1 MRLRLL
7 DAGAVEIELEEASPF
22 DRTVQV
28 QRSVTLRRVT
38 HVPAGSYKFLLC
50 ADSGTLVGFA
60 GQSRGMQDSW

>member
-1 MRLRLL
+1 MH
-7 DAGAVEIELEEASPF
+7 SQF

-38 HVPAGSYKFLLC
+38 HAQPRCRRDRRNYRTFLLC